1 MLEALLFLPL
11 GAGLIMLLVG
21 NAAFCR
27 GLLPLTALGHVTLSL
42 LTVARVARGEQP
54 CALGGLLAPDALGA
68 LFLALASLL
77 FLAASIYA
85 VGYLREG
92 GNPGRTT
99 SGRLHQRPGAAAS
112 RPVSAS
118 FWRP

>member
-85 VGYLREG
+85 VGYLRGEE
-92 GNPGRTT
+92 
-99 SGRLHQRPGAAAS
+99 
-112 RPVSAS
+112 
-118 FWRP
+118 